1 MSASDPR
8 AAATLTPA
16 AATLNSTLIV
26 GIACGLLTF
35 LVDVPRAQP
44 SFGVSLELWL
54 TVPLICLIRYGIPT
68 AVISFLV
75 ALPLIWFFSP
85 VGISYWGAFVATVMM
100 VMVVGVVYITHTNRI
115 MFSLFCAWLIIIPAT
130 LAYHAE
136 LFRFDLN
143 AGLLVLVGMM
153 LSQLT
158 PAILAQGLAQSP
170 ATLRKLWPQDFPL
183 PQRDVL
189 SLALLIR
196 GFFVPLLLLPMLV
209 TALFFTTGSVFQ
221 QGKLVEAGAPLF
233 ADEVIWLAS
242 EALAPSAVLDSQT
255 ARASYSKILIRDV
268 DFLLGARAVTLP
280 FKFRLDVISLSQAG
294 ALSDGFVLPDDFNPK
309 TPIGEIY
316 WRQFRTVKLLPEH
329 SVALLVHVRLDPGA
343 NTGLAQSMWG
353 LVVAVLFVMLA
364 EFLYQ
369 RGLSG
374 AGRRFAKFTDELLG
388 WVPGYSQM
396 PHIPVTKGVVTEF
409 DDADTALTQLLT
421 NMEVSHKT
429 IVGIS
434 EERELLLEQQQAIV
448 SALQEPMVVI
458 NRQMQ
463 VDHSRTRNLDAA
475 LRLTLDPI
483 LDTARQ
489 QVLGGDSVDKRADL
503 LDAELQFT
511 QSLIDAWQYR
521 QPQFGIEFNS
531 GSDVADRKHYLV
543 SIGAIGD
550 GGGSASDSNGLV
562 LLFTDISLLLETQDA
577 LAESVRMAALGEV
590 ATSAAHQ
597 LNQPLNIIRM
607 ATANLKRSKALQVDG
622 SANLIE
628 KLDRIDAQVE
638 RAAQIVEA
646 MKVLSR
652 EAKKEWRPLNIASVV
667 EATVQ
672 RMQPQF
678 SAAGAIVHH
687 ESDAQALYVNAS
699 NVHIETIL
707 HSILGNSIDA
717 FAERHTANPEL
728 WVRELL
734 VDDSYQ
740 LEITDNAGGIDAE
753 ALDRIFEPFY
763 TTKIQVARPGLGL
776 AVAWRLVDGLGGE
789 IHGKNVDGGVCFR
802 IRLPLVVAPL
812 TSERQ

>member
-1 MSASDPR
+1 MSANDPR
-8 AAATLTPA
+8 PAATLTPA

-85 VGISYWGAFVATVMM
+85 AGISYWGAFVATVMM
-100 VMVVGVVYITHTNRI
+100 VVVVSVVHATHKNRI
-115 MFSLFCAWLIIIPAT
+115 MFSLFLAWLIIIPAT

-143 AGLLVLVGMM
+143 AGLLVLVGIM
-153 LSQLT
+153 LSQLIPT
-158 PAILAQGLAQSP
+158 IVAQGLAQRP
-170 ATLRKLWPQDFPL
+170 ATLRKLWPHNFPL

-196 GFFVPLLLLPMLV
+196 GFFVPLLLLPMLA
-209 TALFFTTGSVFQ
+209 TALFFTTGSVYQ
-221 QGKLVEAGAPLF
+221 HGKLVEAGASLF
-233 ADEVIWLAS
+233 ADDVIWLAS
-242 EALAPSAVLDSQT
+242 EALPSSAVLDSQT
-255 ARASYSKILIRDV
+255 ARASYSEILTRDV

-280 FKFRLDVISLSQAG
+280 FNFRLDVISLSQAG
-294 ALSDGFVLPDDFNPK
+294 ALSDGFVLPDDFDPK
-309 TPIGEIY
+309 TSIDKIY
-316 WRQFRTVKLLPEH
+316 RRQFRAVTLLPEH
-329 SVALLVHVRLDPGA
+329 SVALVVHVGLETSAD
-343 NTGLAQSMWG
+343 TGLAQSMWG
-353 LVVAVLFVMLA
+353 LIVAALLVMLA

-369 RGLSG
+369 RWINV

-396 PHIPVTKGVVTEF
+396 PHIPLTKGVVTEF
-409 DDADTALTQLLT
+409 DDADTALTQLLA
-421 NMEVSHKT
+421 NMEVSYKT
-429 IVGIS
+429 VASIS
-434 EERELLLEQQQAIV
+434 EERKLILEQQQAVV
-448 SALQEPMVVI
+448 SAFQEPMVVI
-458 NRQMQ
+458 DRQMQ
-463 VDHSRTRNLDAA
+463 VDRSRSCNLDASLGLA
-475 LRLTLDPI
+475 LTPI
-483 LDTARQ
+483 LDLARQ
-489 QVLGGDSVDKRADL
+489 QVVDGDSVDKRADL
-503 LDAELQFT
+503 LDAELRFI
-511 QSLIDAWQYR
+511 QSLTNAWQHG
-521 QPQFGIEFNS
+521 QPQFGIDFNS

-550 GGGSASDSNGLV
+550 GGGSASDPNGLV
-562 LLFTDISLLLETQDA
+562 LLFTDISLLLETQDT
-577 LAESVRMAALGEV
+577 LAQTVKMAALGEV
-590 ATSAAHQ
+590 ATGTAHQ

-607 ATANLKRSKALQVDG
+607 ATANLKRSKALLVDG

-628 KLDRIDAQVE
+628 KLNRIDAQVE
-638 RAAQIVEA
+638 RAAQIIEA
-646 MKVLSR
+646 MKVLAL

-667 EATVQ
+667 EATVR

-678 SAAGAIVHH
+678 SAAGAIVHY
-687 ESDAQALYVNAS
+687 ESDAQALYVKAS
-699 NVHIETIL
+699 NVNIETIL

-717 FAERHTANPEL
+717 FTERHTANPEL

-753 ALDRIFEPFY
+753 MLGHIFDPFY
-763 TTKIQVARPGLGL
+763 TTKVQVARPGLGL
-776 AVAWRLVDGLGGE
+776 SVVWRLVDSLGGE
-789 IHGKNVDGGVCFR
+789 IHGENVDGGVCFR
-802 IRLPLVVAPL
+802 IRLPLVAAPL
-812 TSERQ
+812 TP